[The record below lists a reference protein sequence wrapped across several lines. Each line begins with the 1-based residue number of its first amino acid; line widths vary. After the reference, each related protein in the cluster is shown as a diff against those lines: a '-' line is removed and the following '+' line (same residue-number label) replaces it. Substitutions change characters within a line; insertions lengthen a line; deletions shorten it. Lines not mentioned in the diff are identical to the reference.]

1 MQKNGLANIINTY
14 VYTYIYYRPYELC
27 RRQLLSCVETTPPL
41 LSGKKGAYDNS
52 WVVCNDSRESVNL
65 QRQISELP
73 EELAAEGGIEIHQSA
88 ADPKDDMEFYL
99 NVATSDSNGNL
110 LINFFATEMAEQY

>member
-1 MQKNGLANIINTY
+1 MSFVDDNYCHVSKRLRLY
-14 VYTYIYYRPYELC
+14 CPE
-27 RRQLLSCVETTPPL
+27 
-41 LSGKKGAYDNS
+41 KKAAYDNS